1 MNYKI
6 VLFLEKSSLGVTCW
20 NFPGGG
26 EGIGIANVILF
37 LEVDS
42 GPFVQF
48 TCCREQSREVEK
60 VRWHY
65 NSVGIDSRINH

>member
-1 MNYKI
+1 MAIILLCRVVI
-6 VLFLEKSSLGVTCW
+6 VIEFWGDRGV
-20 NFPGGG
+20 
-26 EGIGIANVILF
+26 

-42 GPFVQF
+42 GPFVKF

>member
-26 EGIGIANVILF
+26 EGLGIANVILF

-48 TCCREQSREVEK
+48 TCCREQSREVEGK
-60 VRWHY
+60 MALQFCR
-65 NSVGIDSRINH
+65 N